1 VGEASSGW
9 SLGVGGALEWV
20 ELWSGWSLR
29 VVVNLHFSKS
39 RTSNLSWHYQADGTA
54 LAQTLDENVTDLV
67 LPIIIAVI
75 LVWRIVIQEIV
86 SLKRS
91 I

>member
-1 VGEASSGW
+1 MPITKHTTCSVYVLKWDQTVGEASSGW

-67 LPIIIAVI
+67 LPI
-75 LVWRIVIQEIV
+75 
-86 SLKRS
+86 
-91 I
+91 